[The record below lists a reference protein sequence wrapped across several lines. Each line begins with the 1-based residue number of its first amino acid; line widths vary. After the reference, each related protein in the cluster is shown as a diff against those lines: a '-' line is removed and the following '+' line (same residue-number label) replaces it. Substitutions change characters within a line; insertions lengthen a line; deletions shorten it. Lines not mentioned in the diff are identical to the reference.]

1 MDLLRQL
8 IDWSGGCGDGRRDL
22 ISPES
27 VAPVPQIKHKRC
39 DLSQYMTIEKS
50 EIAYEF
56 SLKAGF
62 EAAFSNINLGM
73 PGTGAGGVDRV
84 SP

>member
-1 MDLLRQL
+1 
-8 IDWSGGCGDGRRDL
+8 
-22 ISPES
+22 
-27 VAPVPQIKHKRC
+27 
-39 DLSQYMTIEKS
+39 MTIEKS